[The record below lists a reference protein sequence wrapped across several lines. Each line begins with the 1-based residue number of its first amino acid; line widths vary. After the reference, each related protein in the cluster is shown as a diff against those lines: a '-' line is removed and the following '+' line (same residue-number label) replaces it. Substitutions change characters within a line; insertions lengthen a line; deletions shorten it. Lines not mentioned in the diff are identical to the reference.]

1 MGIVGVLI
9 VKIVIASFIWSF
21 GWCYRFDTKNV
32 DVNPKT
38 LGIVFLPWIMMFLYI
53 MLFWW
58 G

>member
-1 MGIVGVLI
+1 MGFAGVLI

-21 GWCYRFDTKNV
+21 CWAYRFGTKNV

>member
-9 VKIVIASFIWSF
+9 VKIVIASFIWSLA
-21 GWCYRFDTKNV
+21 WCYRFGNTGA
-32 DVNPKT
+32 DVNSKT